1 MKEIKTYVREEKLE
15 AVIRALRAA
24 GARAVTAVRVVPL
37 GSEVDAAF
45 IDISSARPIT
55 QYPPMVTLELV
66 CPDAD
71 AATYVQVISSG
82 ALTGHRGDGAIF
94 VSAVEEAV
102 HIRTGTR
109 GEAAL

>member
-1 MKEIKTYVREEKLE
+1 
-15 AVIRALRAA
+15 
-24 GARAVTAVRVVPL
+24 
-37 GSEVDAAF
+37 
-45 IDISSARPIT
+45 
-55 QYPPMVTLELV
+55 MVKLELV

-71 AATYVQVISSG
+71 AVTYVQVISSG